1 MTGTA
6 GAGPAGITAHL
17 LTLTHIPKPLPD
29 RHKTVLRTMDAED
42 QAGGVPDNL
51 KSRLEDSYDA
61 IAEAYTTWS
70 TKGAA
75 IRLSYLD
82 RLLELLPPSHR
93 DILEVGCGAGIPTTE
108 RLLARGAQFRI
119 TANDLSPA
127 QIKLGKERLDQV
139 CGGDE
144 DRVTWL
150 QGDMMGLDLPVDSFD
165 VVLGFYCIQHLPRDE
180 QVIMIRKVS
189 DWLRPGGY
197 MLFNFPAE
205 ANENV
210 VMTGWMG
217 EKGWVYHSGWDADH
231 YRQLLRNAGLHL
243 VLDEVR
249 KDNVKAEFL
258 WVIAKKPDSA
268 TT

>member
-1 MTGTA
+1 
-6 GAGPAGITAHL
+6 
-17 LTLTHIPKPLPD
+17 
-29 RHKTVLRTMDAED
+29 MDAED
-42 QAGGVPDNL
+42 EAGGVPDNL

-61 IAEAYTTWS
+61 IAESYTAWS

-82 RLLELLPPSHR
+82 SLLDLLTPSHR

-108 RLLARGAQFRI
+108 RLLARGPQFRI
-119 TANDLSPA
+119 TANDLSSA
-127 QIKLGKERLDQV
+127 QIKLGKQRLDHV
-139 CGGDE
+139 CGGDS

-150 QGDMMGLDLPVDSFD
+150 QGDIMGLCLPPDSFD

-180 QVIMIRKVS
+180 QVVMIRNLS
-189 DWLRPGGY
+189 GWLRPGGY

-217 EKGWVYHSGWDADH
+217 EKGWVYHSGWDANH

-249 KDNVKAEFL
+249 GDNVKAEFL
-258 WVIAKKPDSA
+258 WVIAKKPD